1 MTLPRP
7 HRCAWVGAGDDDAMV
22 RYHDEE
28 WGVPRCE
35 SRVLFE
41 FLVLEGAQAGLSWK
55 TVLDKRTGYRR
66 AFAGF
71 DPAAIAEFDETDVA
85 RLLADAGIVRNRAK
99 IGATLGNARAWLEL
113 GDPAAHLWSFVD
125 GCPVQHRFGSMT
137 EVPASDQRSSAMSK
151 DLKRRGFRFV
161 GPTICYSLMQACGLV
176 NDHVTA
182 CFRHDDC
189 AAMGPTPPS
198 Q

>member
-1 MTLPRP
+1 MPRRAP
-7 HRCAWVGAGDDDAMV
+7 
-22 RYHDEE
+22 
-28 WGVPRCE
+28 
-35 SRVLFE
+35 RVLFE

-71 DPAAIAEFDETDVA
+71 DAAAIAEFDETDVA
-85 RLLADAGIVRNRAK
+85 RLLADVGIVRNRAK

-113 GDPAAHLWSFVD
+113 DDPAAHLWAFVD
-125 GCPVQHRFGSMT
+125 GWPIQHRFGSPI
-137 EVPASDQRSSAMSK
+137 EVPASDPRSTAMSK

-182 CFRHDDC
+182 CFRHHDC